1 MKRKLLKIVLV
12 GLIIAFLGLFWAENI
27 ATQNYEFMGIA
38 VLIYSIFMALTIA
51 FLGMSKNRLWLGIA
65 LAVIAL
71 LNGYLSVV
79 VALIMLFIK
88 PKLGDPKWAF

>member
-38 VLIYSIFMALTIA
+38 VLIYSIFMA
-51 FLGMSKNRLWLGIA
+51 
-65 LAVIAL
+65 VIAL